1 MINKKC
7 LRKTAWLGLI
17 FFAGVVVPVARAQTA
32 TLHSLQSMYTN
43 KVAGL
48 DAETQKKKILAV
60 QEYGADLQTTLKA
73 VQKAGDFDG
82 YVLVEKEIARF
93 KSEKTV
99 PASNSAPQLAANLA
113 AYQKKLETFNTE
125 SGGKKIELS
134 KQYLEALVVLRKDLM
149 LQNKMKEAGEVNEMA
164 KLLDADIKQM
174 EAWTSQTGDVAA
186 APAKPETKL
195 DELFGDD
202 PEQAKPK
209 IVAAEMTK
217 VTVTSSS
224 TVKKKSKKAPPEAI
238 EFNGHFYLY
247 CTEKAKWDTAK
258 SKCLT
263 RGGHL
268 VSITSK
274 EENDF
279 VGSLVKGKSAVW
291 IGFYKPVDAWKWTNL
306 ERADYL
312 NWSSG
317 EPNINKRSPYMG
329 VGICAAFRGV
339 ERIIP
344 SSYNNGYY
352 RPSYTEASGEWE
364 DVYSDTS
371 VEGYVCEWDE

>member
-1 MINKKC
+1 MINNQC
-7 LRKTAWLGLI
+7 LRKTACSCLI
-17 FFAGVVVPVARAQTA
+17 FFAGLGVPLARAQTA
-32 TLHSLQSMYTN
+32 TLSSLQSMYTN
-43 KVAGL
+43 KVMGL
-48 DAETQKKKILAV
+48 DAEMQKKKLVAV

-93 KSEKTV
+93 KSDKTV
-99 PASNSAPQLAANLA
+99 PSASPTAQLLTSVAN
-113 AYQKKLETFNTE
+113 YQKKIETVNAE
-125 SGGKKIELS
+125 LAGKKIEIC
-134 KQYLEALVVLRKDLM
+134 KQYLATLIALRKDLM
-149 LQNKMKEAGEVNEMA
+149 VQNKMKEAGEVNDLA
-164 KLLDADIKQM
+164 KQVDADIKEM
-174 EAWTSQTGDVAA
+174 ESWTSQTGDVAA
-186 APAKPETKL
+186 TPAKPETKL
-195 DELFGDD
+195 DALFGDE
-202 PEQAKPK
+202 PEPAKPRT
-209 IVAAEMTK
+209 ITAETIK
-217 VTVTSSS
+217 GTTSSS
-224 TVKKKSKKAPPEAI
+224 GAVKKKSKKAPPEAV
-238 EFNGHFYLY
+238 EFNGHFYQY
-247 CTEKAKWDTAK
+247 CAEKTKWDTAK
-258 SKCLT
+258 SKCQT

-306 ERADYL
+306 EKADYS
-312 NWSSG
+312 NWSPG
-317 EPNINKRSPYMG
+317 DPNINKRSPYMG
-329 VGICAAFRGV
+329 VGICAVFRGV
-339 ERIIP
+339 EREVP